1 MEKDSV
7 QKELFEF
14 DAPKKQPNRFGQLFQ
29 KTDFAISLSAEKL
42 VFVLIG
48 IVMLLVISFAL
59 GVEKGKRVCGRN
71 TEIPV
76 QTSAQR
82 ASPDTPAQKA
92 VQAKTVSAVT
102 NMTPKEKTRAGT
114 VKAAQDPVRAQNL
127 ADKNKPYLIVAA
139 AFLKEA
145 SAAKEA
151 SRLKGSGLEA
161 FVYYSEPY
169 YLVCVGSF
177 ANKDSAQKMLNK
189 VRQIYSDAYVRLR

>member
-1 MEKDSV
+1 MEKDST

-14 DAPKKQPNRFGQLFQ
+14 KAPQKQPNRFGQLFQ
-29 KTDFAISLSAEKL
+29 NTGFAVSLSAEKL

-48 IVMLLVISFAL
+48 IIMLLVLAFAL
-59 GVEKGKRVCGRN
+59 GVEKGKRVSGRN
-71 TEIPV
+71 TEIPA
-76 QTSAQR
+76 QSSAQHT
-82 ASPDTPAQKA
+82 SPNAPVQKA
-92 VQAKTVSAVT
+92 AQVKTV
-102 NMTPKEKTRAGT
+102 
-114 VKAAQDPVRAQNL
+114 QDPVRAQNL

-145 SAAKEA
+145 SAAKEV

-177 ANKDSAQKMLNK
+177 ANKDSAQKTLNR
-189 VRQIYSDAYVRLR
+189 VRQLYSDAYVRLR